1 MTVGGADRPDGTPT
15 VPAGAPTVSGAA
27 SVPGP
32 GASARP
38 PGTGRPDVT
47 EADGWIPSPIQVE
60 RLAYRRSR
68 TRRSALIA
76 ACSTV
81 VLIGV
86 VVLVVVNTPGWPKF
100 RDSFFDLA
108 YGWQVLPDIAE
119 GLWLNVRLMAVCEV
133 VILAFSMLIALARTL
148 RGPVFFPLRAAA
160 TVYTDLFRGLPL
172 ILVLYMLGFGMPS
185 LRVDWLPSSAL
196 FWGCVAL
203 ILTYSAYVSEV
214 FRAGIESVHP
224 SQRAAARSL
233 GLSHG
238 QTMRFVVVPQAV
250 RRVLPP
256 LLNDLVSLQKDTGL
270 VSVLGV
276 IYDAVL
282 NARIHTA
289 ETFNYTPY
297 VVAGLLFV
305 LLTIPMTRLT
315 DWVSRRQGWTGAG
328 SHL

>member
-1 MTVGGADRPDGTPT
+1 VSAPGGGDEWT
-15 VPAGAPTVSGAA
+15 
-27 SVPGP
+27 
-32 GASARP
+32 
-38 PGTGRPDVT
+38 
-47 EADGWIPSPIQVE
+47 PSPIQLE

-68 TRRSALIA
+68 TRRSVLVATG
-76 ACSTV
+76 STV
-81 VLIGV
+81 VLLGIA
-86 VVLVVVNTPGWPKF
+86 VLVVVNTPGWPQF
-100 RDSFFDLA
+100 RDSFFDIA
-108 YGWQVLPDIAE
+108 YGWQVLPDIAA
-119 GLWLNVRLMAVCEV
+119 GLWLNVRLMVVCEV
-133 VILAFSMLIALARTL
+133 VILCFSLLIALARTL
-148 RGPVFFPLRAAA
+148 RGPVFFPVRAAA
-160 TVYTDLFRGLPL
+160 IGFTDLFRGLPL

-185 LRVDWLPSSAL
+185 LRVAWLPSSAL
-196 FWGCVAL
+196 FWGCAAL
-203 ILTYSAYVSEV
+203 VLTYSAYVSEV
-214 FRAGIESVHP
+214 LRAGIESVHP

-233 GLSHG
+233 GLRHG

-282 NARIHTA
+282 NAKIQTSQ
-289 ETFNYTPY
+289 TFNYTPY

-328 SHL
+328 SHV